1 MLYRFLDLRLHVKFV
16 VLCPEFLGDRAR
28 VFTLIEVSTGEADGK
43 RLDGPRTKP
52 RHQRHHDGGIDTSAQ
67 ECSEGN
73 VAEQA
78 NTNGF
83 GHAML
88 ELFKAFLFRWR
99 LISSISRQIPIFS
112 NPHVSVR
119 EFEKVPGRQLFDV
132 LEGGMRIWDVTK
144 MEKAQQPPRSN
155 FGKGRCSGWDGLDFR
170 TEQQPRAVHR

>member
-16 VLCPEFLGDRAR
+16 VLCPEFLGGRAR

-99 LISSISRQIPIFS
+99 LISSISKIG
-112 NPHVSVR
+112 R
-119 EFEKVPGRQLFDV
+119 ESCRERLLK
-132 LEGGMRIWDVTK
+132 
-144 MEKAQQPPRSN
+144 
-155 FGKGRCSGWDGLDFR
+155 
-170 TEQQPRAVHR
+170 

>member
-28 VFTLIEVSTGEADGK
+28 VFIVIEVSNGEADGK
-43 RLDGPRTKP
+43 RLAGPRTKP
-52 RHQRHHDGGIDTSAQ
+52 RHQRHHDGGIDTYAQ

-132 LEGGMRIWDVTK
+132 LEGGMRMWDVTK
-144 MEKAQQPPRSN
+144 MERAQQPTLRN
-155 FGKGRCSGWDGLDFR
+155 FGKGSCSGWD
-170 TEQQPRAVHR
+170 

>member
-78 NTNGF
+78 NTNESEE
-83 GHAML
+83 HTSELQSLAYLVCRLLL
-88 ELFKAFLFRWR
+88 EKRK
-99 LISSISRQIPIFS
+99 IPT
-112 NPHVSVR
+112 
-119 EFEKVPGRQLFDV
+119 Q
-132 LEGGMRIWDVTK
+132 T
-144 MEKAQQPPRSN
+144 
-155 FGKGRCSGWDGLDFR
+155 
-170 TEQQPRAVHR
+170 